1 VSRIWWLFYDT
12 TNVYEV
18 QQKYWK
24 GVEIRM
30 LAQWE
35 VSFFGKMRAY
45 KIKSLDLAKELGWHP
60 GYLSMV
66 LNGKR
71 TPKGAE
77 EKLSAALDSLIAK
90 KAGASQ

>member
-1 VSRIWWLFYDT
+1 
-12 TNVYEV
+12 
-18 QQKYWK
+18 
-24 GVEIRM
+24 M

-35 VSFFGKMRAY
+35 VEFFGKKRAH
-45 KIKSLDLAKELGWHP
+45 KVKDLEIAKELGWHP

-77 EKLSAALDSLIAK
+77 EKLSAALDAIIARNN
-90 KAGASQ
+90 ANEVGAS